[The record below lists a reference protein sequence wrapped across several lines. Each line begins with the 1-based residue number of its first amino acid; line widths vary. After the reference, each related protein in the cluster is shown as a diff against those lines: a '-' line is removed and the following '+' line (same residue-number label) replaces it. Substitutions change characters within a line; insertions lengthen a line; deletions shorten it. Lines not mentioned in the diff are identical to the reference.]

1 MKLDGSEEDGEV
13 SLPLQP
19 KITITDAISNVQ
31 KLRQFL
37 STCVGVPD
45 TVFGQL
51 NGIDEYLMRKV
62 TQTLVDSKI
71 TDLLQTK

>member
-1 MKLDGSEEDGEV
+1 MLKIEMKLDGSEEDGEV

-45 TVFGQL
+45 TVFGQ
-51 NGIDEYLMRKV
+51 
-62 TQTLVDSKI
+62 Q
-71 TDLLQTK
+71 